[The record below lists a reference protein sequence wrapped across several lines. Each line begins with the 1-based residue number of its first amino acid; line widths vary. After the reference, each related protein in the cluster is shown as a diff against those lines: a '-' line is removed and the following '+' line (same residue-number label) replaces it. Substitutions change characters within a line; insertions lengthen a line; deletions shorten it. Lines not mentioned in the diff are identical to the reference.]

1 MVDGVNS
8 NMPIGGKPAGE
19 GVPTAKN
26 ATGNEASIF
35 SSYDDNKDGKL
46 SYNDDASAR
55 SYLDAGKS
63 DMVRFD
69 ATYNED
75 PRIKAALDKLD
86 NLWKNAIGDINIA
99 YSREGTQE
107 EIDDKAMMDMFKE
120 SFKRERVIQSQLDEV
135 HAEIENIKKEIDAEN
150 AQKAEEVPEVEPEVE
165 EEVQQEEPTPKVR
178 KKSTKK
184 AQAKKKAPAKK
195 ATKTKTKTTNLTT
208 TRSRE
213 YVDITAKQ
221 DATQMPAPKQRD
233 LTYGQPTLTAMRIM
247 ATQEYN
253 RNRRR

>member
-8 NMPIGGKPAGE
+8 NMPIGGKPDGE
-19 GVPTAKN
+19 GVPTVKSTTDN
-26 ATGNEASIF
+26 SASIF
-35 SSYDDNKDGKL
+35 SSYDDNQDGKL

-120 SFKRERVIQSQLDEV
+120 SFKRE
-135 HAEIENIKKEIDAEN
+135 N
-150 AQKAEEVPEVEPEVE
+150 
-165 EEVQQEEPTPKVR
+165 
-178 KKSTKK
+178 
-184 AQAKKKAPAKK
+184 
-195 ATKTKTKTTNLTT
+195 
-208 TRSRE
+208 TRS
-213 YVDITAKQ
+213 
-221 DATQMPAPKQRD
+221 
-233 LTYGQPTLTAMRIM
+233 
-247 ATQEYN
+247 
-253 RNRRR
+253 